1 MDDTVS
7 GTDDLRIREI
17 REIDSPEDLR
27 AQFPVSPRASAN
39 VMAFRSEIRQILD
52 LKDPRLLVVVGPCS
66 IHDPKAAGE
75 YAERLIAK
83 REELADDLFV
93 VMRCYFEK
101 PRTTVGWK
109 GLINDPALD
118 GSFDIDRGLKVARK
132 LLNDIAEMGLPTGH
146 EFLDPISPQYISD
159 LIAWGAIGA
168 RTTESQIH
176 RELAS
181 GLSCPIGFKNG
192 TGGDIQ
198 IAVDAIRSA
207 ASPHHFLGVTK
218 AGKCA
223 IVATDGN
230 PDAHLI
236 LRGGRHGPNYDPQSV
251 AKACQMLKSA
261 GLPERVF
268 IDCSHANSNKD
279 HSRQVI
285 VADDVATQLSAG
297 DRRIIGVM
305 IESNLLG
312 GRQDLGDPNALVYG
326 MSVTDACMS
335 WEETEVILDDLAI
348 AASRRRTKAA

>member
-1 MDDTVS
+1 MDDKVK

-17 REIDSPEDLR
+17 REIDSPEVLR
-27 AQFPVSPRASAN
+27 SQFPMSSRAAAN
-39 VMAFRSEIRQILD
+39 VMAFRSEIRDVLD

-66 IHDPKAAGE
+66 IHDPKAARE

-83 REELADDLFV
+83 REELSDDLFV

-109 GLINDPALD
+109 GLINDPGLD
-118 GSFDIDRGLKVARK
+118 NSFDIDRGLKEARN
-132 LLNDIAEMGLPTGH
+132 LLNDIAELGLPAGH

-159 LIAWGAIGA
+159 LISWGAIGA

-181 GLSCPIGFKNG
+181 GLSCPVGFKNG

-207 ASPHHFLGVTK
+207 AAPHHFLGVTT

-223 IVATDGN
+223 VVATDGN
-230 PDAHLI
+230 PDVHLI

-251 AKACQMLKSA
+251 AKACQMLASA
-261 GLPERVF
+261 GLPQRVF

-285 VADDVATQLSAG
+285 VADDIATQLSAG

-312 GRQDLGDPNALVYG
+312 GRQELGKPEELVYG

-348 AASRRRTKAA
+348 AASRRRSKAA